1 MSTNNIRIER
11 PAQTIKSETTPINTT
26 LKVKIAEAFQ
36 EVVNRI
42 KAKHLS

>member
-1 MSTNNIRIER
+1 MSNNNSTTTR
-11 PAQTIKSETTPINTT
+11 PSQIIKSDTTPINTT

>member
-11 PAQTIKSETTPINTT
+11 PAQTIKSEITPINASV
-26 LKVKIAEAFQ
+26 KVKIAAAFQ